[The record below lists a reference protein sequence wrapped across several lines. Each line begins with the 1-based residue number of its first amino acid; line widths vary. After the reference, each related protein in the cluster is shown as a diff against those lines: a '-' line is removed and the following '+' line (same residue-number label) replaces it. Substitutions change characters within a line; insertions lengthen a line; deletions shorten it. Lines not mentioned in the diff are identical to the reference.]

1 MTNTL
6 TDATAAPPR
15 FLVDRMLGRLVKW
28 LRILGYD
35 TAYLPQLSP
44 QGLMREGRHQGRLIL
59 TRDTRFLRQKN
70 APPFIFIQADRFRDQ
85 LRQVVTS
92 CQLDPARFLFT
103 RCSDC
108 NEPLDVIAKEKI
120 QAQVPT
126 YVWETQSEFHQCPGC
141 HRVYWGATHK
151 EHVQAE
157 LQRMG
162 VLGESSDVRRPASGA
177 KKESGSPL

>member
-1 MTNTL
+1 MTNTPN
-6 TDATAAPPR
+6 DATATLPR

-44 QGLMREGRHQGRLIL
+44 QGLMREGRRQGRLIL

-70 APPFIFIQADRFRDQ
+70 VPPFVFIQADRFRDQ

-92 CQLDPARFLFT
+92 CQLDPVRFLFT

-108 NEPLDVIAKEKI
+108 NALLDGIEKEKI

-126 YVWETQSEFHQCPGC
+126 YVRETQSEFRQCLEC
-141 HRVYWGATHK
+141 RRVYWGATHK
-151 EHVQAE
+151 DHVMTE
-157 LQRMG
+157 LQQMG
-162 VLGESSDVRRPASGA
+162 MLGESSDVQSLASGV
-177 KKESGSPL
+177 KKEKGSPL